1 MKTYLNAFF
10 MCQSMFC
17 AIPAPQ
23 IWDEKAK
30 DRMLL
35 FLPIVGLEI
44 GIIWAGLAW
53 LCHWLEVPKLIS
65 ALVLSAWPWLGT
77 GFLHLDG
84 YMDVTDAVKS
94 YRSLQRRRE
103 ILKDSHVGSFAVIGI
118 VLLILGQFACFASVP
133 DGADLRIL
141 MFVPAVSRCCSAL
154 AVTALPAM
162 STSQYADRQKPK
174 SHLLVLAVMLV
185 LFLLL
190 GFLLCRRVAL
200 ALVGVLVGYGVAL
213 RKGYK
218 SLEGMNGDIAGYAL
232 SIGEL
237 CASAVLALGGALWF

>member
-30 DRMLL
+30 DKILL

-77 GFLHLDG
+77 GYLHLDG

-94 YRSLQRRRE
+94 CRSLQRRRE

-174 SHLLVLAVMLV
+174 SHLLVLAVMLGI
-185 LFLLL
+185 FLLL
-190 GFLLCRRVAL
+190 GFLLCRREAL

-237 CASAVLALGGALWF
+237 CAAAALALGGVLWF